1 MYQSLSID
9 FYQSTLTYIDEWY
22 RPEFLPKNSSW
33 FELKTRKIKHS
44 DVLALAVE
52 MNLSEDLQSLLFDET
67 SQLNDVLAKIEES
80 DFNLTCEEKWK
91 NILATGN

>member
-1 MYQSLSID
+1 M
-9 FYQSTLTYIDEWY
+9 TYIEEWY
-22 RPEFLPKNSSW
+22 RPEFLPKSSSW
-33 FELKTRKIKHS
+33 FELKTRTIKHS

-52 MNLSEDLQSLLFDET
+52 MNLSEDLQNLLFDEA

-91 NILATGN
+91 NILKTGK